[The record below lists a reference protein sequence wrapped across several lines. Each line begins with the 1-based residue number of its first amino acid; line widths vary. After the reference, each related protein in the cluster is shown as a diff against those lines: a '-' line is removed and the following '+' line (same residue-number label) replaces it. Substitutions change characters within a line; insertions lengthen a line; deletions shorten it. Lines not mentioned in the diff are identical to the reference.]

1 MNEALER
8 AVKLFNQGKYL
19 EASEH
24 LERISQDAEQPLK
37 EIASVLNRVAAAL
50 HLRFNRGSYQGSI
63 NLLSQAL
70 FAVEEIEMERYG
82 IDREQLKMD
91 LARMV
96 EEIRSAG
103 RERSG
108 LKHQMRLFVER
119 RRAPKIKLYGTAGFR
134 QKD

>member
-82 IDREQLKMD
+82 IDREQLRWTWQGWWK
-91 LARMV
+91 
-96 EEIRSAG
+96 
-103 RERSG
+103 
-108 LKHQMRLFVER
+108 KFV
-119 RRAPKIKLYGTAGFR
+119 
-134 QKD
+134 